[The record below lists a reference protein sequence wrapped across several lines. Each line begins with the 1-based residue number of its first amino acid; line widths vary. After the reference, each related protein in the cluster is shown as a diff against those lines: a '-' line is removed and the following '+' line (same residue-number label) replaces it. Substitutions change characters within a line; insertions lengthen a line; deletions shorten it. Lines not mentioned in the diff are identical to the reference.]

1 MQLRSKLGQAR
12 GLGSAREGV
21 GHWWAQRIT
30 AIALVPLSI
39 WFVIA
44 AIGLIGAD
52 HAAFVQWIGI
62 FGNAL
67 LMALTVIVLFYHA
80 QLGMQVVIEDYVHGS
95 AALITTLIAVRF
107 ALVVLAVSCL
117 LAIVLVAF
125 KS

>member
-1 MQLRSKLGQAR
+1 MQLRSKLGHVR

-21 GHWWAQRIT
+21 GHWWAQRVT

-52 HAAFVQWIGI
+52 YATFTAWLGE

-67 LMALTVIVLFYHA
+67 LMALTVIALFYHA
-80 QLGMQVVIEDYVHGS
+80 QLGMQVVVEDYVHS
-95 AALITTLIAVRF
+95 HAALIPTLLVLRF
-107 ALVVLAVSCL
+107 ALFTLAASCL
-117 LAIVLVAF
+117 LAIVLVALQA
-125 KS
+125 